1 MLCLRSAAGALNQ
14 SRIRNVAVLCDP
26 VCTADIRDHNR
37 SPKPFVCTKAAATV
51 RAKLN
56 RLPVASD

>member
-1 MLCLRSAAGALNQ
+1 VRFGLHGY
-14 SRIRNVAVLCDP
+14 
-26 VCTADIRDHNR
+26 IRDHNR
-37 SPKPFVCTKAAATV
+37 SPKPFVWTKAADTI